1 MLIEKDTIKCESIFN
16 DERTHRY
23 LCKRVW
29 DKTKPLVAVLMLNPC
44 HADNIMNDST
54 TTYVVNNVASLEKYG
69 GVVIV
74 NLYSKLTAKLN
85 FRWNGDEDLN
95 HKDNDTYIVKA
106 AEECDTVILAWGR
119 GADTHK
125 RITARANDVLELLK
139 TYAEKLMIISD
150 GERDGLHP
158 LTPSIRSKWQL
169 KPYKFEDQAVQK
181 EKSVNEEKTVK
192 EENNV
197 PV

>member
-44 HADNIMNDST
+44 HADNIVNDTT

-74 NLYSKLTAKLN
+74 NLYSKLTVKLH

-95 HKDNDTYIVKA
+95 DTENDTYIVKA
-106 AEECDTVILAWGR
+106 AEECETVILAWGR
-119 GADTHK
+119 GTDTHK
-125 RITARANDVLELLK
+125 RITARVNAVLELLK
-139 TYAEKLMIISD
+139 PYAEKLMVISD

-169 KPYKFEDQAVQK
+169 KPYKFEDI
-181 EKSVNEEKTVK
+181 SVK

>member
-44 HADNIMNDST
+44 HADNIVNDTT
-54 TTYVVNNVASLEKYG
+54 TTYVINNVASLEKYG

-74 NLYSKLTAKLN
+74 NLYSKLTVKLH
-85 FRWNGDEDLN
+85 FRWNGDDDLN
-95 HKDNDTYIVKA
+95 DAENDTYILKA
-106 AEECDTVILAWGR
+106 AEECETVILAWGR

-125 RITARANDVLELLK
+125 RITARANAVLELLK
-139 TYAEKLMIISD
+139 PYAEKLMVISD

-158 LTPSIRSKWQL
+158 LTPSIRTRWKL
-169 KPYKFEDQAVQK
+169 KSFNYP
-181 EKSVNEEKTVK
+181 SVSVPQTE
-192 EENNV
+192 NV

>member
-16 DERTHRY
+16 DDHTHRY

-29 DKTKPLVAVLMLNPC
+29 DKNKPLIAVLMLNPC
-44 HADNIMNDST
+44 HADNIMNDAT
-54 TTYVVNNVASLEKYG
+54 TTYVVNNIARLEKYG
-69 GVVIV
+69 GVAIV
-74 NLYSKLTAKLN
+74 NLYSKLTGKLN
-85 FRWNGDEDLN
+85 FRWNSDEDLN
-95 HKDNDTYIVKA
+95 DTENDTYIIKT
-106 AEECDTVILAWGR
+106 AEECDTVVLAWGR

-125 RITARANDVLELLK
+125 RITARADVVLELLK
-139 TYAEKLMIISD
+139 PYHEKLMIISD

-169 KPYKFEDQAVQK
+169 KSFICHTAVC
-181 EKSVNEEKTVK
+181 
-192 EENNV
+192 ENSSETV

>member
-1 MLIEKDTIKCESIFN
+1 
-16 DERTHRY
+16 
-23 LCKRVW
+23 
-29 DKTKPLVAVLMLNPC
+29 MLNPC

-54 TTYVVNNVASLEKYG
+54 TTYVVNNVENFEKYG
-69 GVVIV
+69 GVEIV
-74 NLYSKLTAKLN
+74 NLYSKLTVKLH

-95 HKDNDTYIVKA
+95 DTENDTYILKA
-106 AEECDTVILAWGR
+106 AEECETVILAWGR

-125 RITARANDVLELLK
+125 RITARANAVLELLK
-139 TYAEKLMIISD
+139 PYAEKLMVISD

-197 PV
+197 SV